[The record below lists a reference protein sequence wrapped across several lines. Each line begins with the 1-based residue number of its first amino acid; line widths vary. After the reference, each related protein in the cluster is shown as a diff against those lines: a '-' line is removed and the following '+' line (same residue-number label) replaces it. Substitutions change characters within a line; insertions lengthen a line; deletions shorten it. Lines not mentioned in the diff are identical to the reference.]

1 MAAQCNKCK
10 EKITF
15 AKSMTRADSWIPL
28 DLYPVAG
35 KGSVRKRFLTENG
48 DEVVYGEV
56 LTGTNLHSAIAN
68 AELLYVK
75 HRETCTANRPYN
87 PRPAHVTLNLPA
99 PPRRPRRRF

>member
-1 MAAQCNKCK
+1 MAAQCRNCK

-35 KGSVRKRFLTENG
+35 KGSVRKRFITEDG
-48 DEVVYGEV
+48 KDIVYGEV
-56 LTGTNLHSAIAN
+56 LTGTSLHSAIAN
-68 AELLYVK
+68 AELLYAR
-75 HRETCTANRPYN
+75 HSETCTAKRPFN
-87 PRPAHVTLNLPA
+87 PKPAHVVLDIPT